1 VAGSS
6 QPSTWMSLLRQPSC
20 TRKPS
25 ETSGIRDRI
34 ALARPWRYDAQSR
47 WISRLFILPITS
59 LFLALGCSDG
69 AGADCHHS
77 CPISTFALDVPADRV
92 DDVAS
97 VTPTGPCA
105 SESVSG
111 SALGVYFFRVTGDG
125 VCQVTISF
133 RSGAPDFVASV
144 NVIPNAGPCCVGQ
157 PTAEKGSISVPEL
170 GSVDASPGN

>member
-1 VAGSS
+1 
-6 QPSTWMSLLRQPSC
+6 M
-20 TRKPS
+20 
-25 ETSGIRDRI
+25 
-34 ALARPWRYDAQSR
+34 
-47 WISRLFILPITS
+47 
-59 LFLALGCSDG
+59 
-69 AGADCHHS
+69 
-77 CPISTFALDVPADRV
+77 

-111 SALGVYFFRVTGDG
+111 SALGVYFFSVTGDG

-157 PTAEKGSISVPEL
+157 PMAEKGSISVPEL
-170 GSVDASPGN
+170 GSVDASSGN